1 MAGEHPE
8 SGGILHLPVYI
19 FGPYKLAAVVVA
31 CGFMVFW
38 TAFPWTNTAKHKMRR
53 MLGHSIFVLAEFY
66 SATHTNTAL
75 WLSRGLGDGLRDPQA
90 LQHRLDKVI
99 GTLFRKEMTLLDELR
114 TYSYFSKFE
123 PAIGG
128 KFPRK
133 IYDDII
139 SEVQSS
145 LSAMSLMVKTTQ
157 SFEKLLPFPIPQA
170 STTSADPTTSHEQK
184 VEQETEQRE
193 AQHEEHQRGE
203 VESQEEEKEE
213 EWLTQLGKAALQT
226 IDFKSARLAS
236 YLSHLSA
243 SVTNNLPLPPYLP
256 PPGSFPLSRRMHKIN
271 KNLLHVRYLEDP
283 AFSAFITLEVLRSIV
298 AWCMRDLLR

>member
-1 MAGEHPE
+1 M
-8 SGGILHLPVYI
+8 YI
-19 FGPYKLAAVVVA
+19 FGPYKLAAVAVA

-66 SATHTNTAL
+66 SATHTNSAL
-75 WLSRGLGDGLRDPQA
+75 WFSKGLGDGLQDPEGLLRQ
-90 LQHRLDKVI
+90 LEEVI
-99 GTLFRKEMTLLDELR
+99 GCLFRKEMRLLDELR

-123 PAIGG
+123 PTIGG
-128 KFPRK
+128 KFPKK

-139 SEVQSS
+139 SQVQSS

-157 SFEKLLPFPIPQA
+157 SLEKLLPSPIPQA
-170 STTSADPTTSHEQK
+170 STTSANPTTNHKKK
-184 VEQETEQRE
+184 VEQGTE
-193 AQHEEHQRGE
+193 QHEENQRGE
-203 VESQEEEKEE
+203 AESQIKEEEKKE
-213 EWLTQLGKAALQT
+213 EWFTQLGKVALQT
-226 IDFKSARLAS
+226 VDFKSAKLAS

-256 PPGSFPLSRRMHKIN
+256 SPGSFPLSRRMHKFN

-283 AFSAFITLEVLRSIV
+283 AFSAFITMEVLRSIV
-298 AWCMRDLLR
+298 AWCMKDLLR

>member
-1 MAGEHPE
+1 MA
-8 SGGILHLPVYI
+8 
-19 FGPYKLAAVVVA
+19 VA
-31 CGFMVFW
+31 CVIMVFW

-66 SATHTNTAL
+66 SATHTNSAL
-75 WLSRGLGDGLRDPQA
+75 WFSRGLGDGLRDPEA
-90 LQHRLDKVI
+90 LLRRLQSVI
-99 GTLFRKEMTLLDELR
+99 GCLFRKEMILLDELR
-114 TYSYFSKFE
+114 NYSYFSRFE

-157 SFEKLLPFPIPQA
+157 SFQKLLPFPIPQA

-184 VEQETEQRE
+184 AEQETEQRE
-193 AQHEEHQRGE
+193 ARHEEHQRAE
-203 VESQEEEKEE
+203 VESQVKEEEKEE
-213 EWLTQLGKAALQT
+213 EWFTQLGKVALQT
-226 IDFKSARLAS
+226 VDFRSARLAS

-256 PPGSFPLSRRMHKIN
+256 KPGSFPLSRRMHKIN

-283 AFSAFITLEVLRSIV
+283 AFSAFITLEVLRSV
-298 AWCMRDLLR
+298 VVWCMRDLLR